1 VNVKAI
7 GKAKVAGIEAGKK
20 KSNRKKKVPRAATF
34 SPPVAGAEKAATSR
48 PPRHFAWQAHG
59 NFRSPHGPAP
69 VHVSR
74 KRAG

>member
-1 VNVKAI
+1 VIV
-7 GKAKVAGIEAGKK
+7 KAKVTAIEDGKK
-20 KSNRKKKVPRAATF
+20 KSNRKKNVPRTATF
-34 SPPVAGAEKAATSR
+34 APPVAGTEKAALR
-48 PPRHFAWQAHG
+48 QPPRHFAWQAHG